1 MIIIGIYVNDC
12 LIIGKDKSIEC
23 SIDELKKYEFNLKVE
38 KNVNEYLSCC
48 IEESKD
54 EAKLTMI
61 QPHLLTRL
69 IKNFG
74 EEIEGKRKFLT
85 PGMSRFKI
93 QRSTINLE
101 ILDPQSERKHRSGV
115 GMLL

>member
-1 MIIIGIYVNDC
+1 
-12 LIIGKDKSIEC
+12 LIIGKDESIDRL
-23 SIDELKKYEFNLKVE
+23 IDELKKHEFNLKVE

-69 IKNFG
+69 IRNFG
-74 EEIEGKRKFLT
+74 EEIEGKRKFIT
-85 PGMSRFKI
+85 PGTPRFKI
-93 QRSTINLE
+93 QRSTIN
-101 ILDPQSERKHRSGV
+101 IDVLDPQSQRKYRSGV
-115 GMLL
+115 GMLLYLTKHS